1 MLAPPKHRESDAL
14 MNQNAEARLG
24 WVWTLLIDPH
34 KPLVKEKPFVWLQP
48 IFDHVGSEFLYW
60 KGESNMRLCLTVL
73 GLGLVSLGTTCVSG
87 LQLQR

>member
-1 MLAPPKHRESDAL
+1 

-24 WVWTLLIDPH
+24 WVWTLLINPH

-60 KGESNMRLCLTVL
+60 KGESNVRLEPADVSQGLGFGTCVL
-73 GLGLVSLGTTCVSG
+73 GYHLCVGPAASA
-87 LQLQR
+87 LTSSS